1 MIFKKLKTAYYG
13 LRFLIGALIV
23 GVILAI
29 CPGNRSF
36 LSCLLAGAFATLL
49 LLQLGSRSIVE
60 KVGALLTA
68 AAIAWL
74 AGPRPAS
81 SRESF
86 IAFVAGWTVA
96 ASALAAYLHPR
107 AE

>member
-1 MIFKKLKTAYYG
+1 MK
-13 LRFLIGALIV
+13 RFFVGALIA

-29 CPGNRSF
+29 IPGNRSG
-36 LSCLLAGAFATLL
+36 LACLLAGGFAAFLV
-49 LLQLGSRSIVE
+49 LQLGPRSVVE

-74 AGPRPAS
+74 AGP
-81 SRESF
+81 
-86 IAFVAGWTVA
+86 A
-96 ASALAAYLHPR
+96 ASTGQSLFAHFVGWALAGTALAVYVHPR